1 MLVLS
6 NANYSAYRNILS
18 STEGGTEALKCLK
31 CLKELPDY
39 NKITV
44 LKQSET
50 VVTNKYRL
58 CDNCNDSNKF
68 HSPLNGRWGI

>member
-6 NANYSAYRNILS
+6 NANYQTYRNIPIGV
-18 STEGGTEALKCLK
+18 EVVVHKCLK
-31 CLKELPDY
+31 CHTDLPDY
-39 NKITV
+39 NKVTV

-50 VVTNKYRL
+50 IIVNKHRL